1 MRVIVQRVSRARVT
15 VEDSATSDVRVTGE
29 IGPGLLILCG
39 VRHGDTE
46 EDADYLATRMAR
58 LRVFSDAEGKMNL
71 SLLDTGGAALV
82 VSQFTLHADTR
93 KGNRPSYGRAAEPEL
108 AQRLYNRFV
117 ECLRAEIGETRIA
130 TGEFA
135 EMMQVELVNDG
146 PVTVTVNSKSEYR
159 DGADE
164 A

>member
-15 VEDSATSDVRVTGE
+15 VEDPATSGVRVTGE
-29 IGPGLLILCG
+29 IGPGLLVLCG

-46 EDADYLATRMAR
+46 EDADYLANRMAR

-108 AQRLYNRFV
+108 AERLYVRFV
-117 ECLRAEIGETRIA
+117 ERLGAELGVSRVA
-130 TGEFA
+130 TGEFGA
-135 EMMQVELVNDG
+135 MMSVELVNDG